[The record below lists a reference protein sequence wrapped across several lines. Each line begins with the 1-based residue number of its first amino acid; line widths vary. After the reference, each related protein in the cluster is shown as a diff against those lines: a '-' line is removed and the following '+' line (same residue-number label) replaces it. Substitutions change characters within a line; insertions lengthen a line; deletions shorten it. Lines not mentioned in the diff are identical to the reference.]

1 MSEAKNEMRTAIVAT
16 RNLREVFAIAAA
28 TIAIATFMPTPVQ
41 AQWLKYKT
49 PGIPRLPDGRPNL
62 SAPAPRT
69 ADGKPDLSG
78 FWRIDAAGI
87 AETGAAEDQI
97 KAQAWAAAL
106 TEQRKETLGRDSPS
120 IHCLPPGPVI
130 DMGVGKVVQTRNLL
144 LMLWQG
150 TLYREI
156 FLDGRPLPEDP
167 NPDWMG
173 YSVGH
178 WEGDTLVI
186 VTAGFNDRTWLDDLG
201 HPHTEALRVT
211 ERLRRRDFGH
221 MEIIRTAVDPGALV
235 EPWTVPVKLELYADT
250 EPLEYVCNE
259 NERDAVHLVGKASDD
274 KGIPIAAEILAKYAG
289 SYNFKDPTTHEVIT
303 FIFKV
308 NADHLVLSGVGPS
321 EPLVAVSETEFT
333 VSGMTL
339 KFEPNQAGAVNEV
352 HIQAVEG
359 TFKAVRK

>member
-1 MSEAKNEMRTAIVAT
+1 MAT
-16 RNLREVFAIAAA
+16 RHLRALIAIAAA
-28 TIAIATFMPTPVQ
+28 TLAVAAFLPTPAQ

-78 FWRIDAAGI
+78 FWRIDATGI
-87 AETGAAEDQI
+87 AETGAAEDTI
-97 KAQAWAAAL
+97 KPQAWAVAL

-120 IHCLPPGPVI
+120 IQCLPPGPVI

-144 LMLWQG
+144 LMLWSG

-156 FLDGRPLPEDP
+156 FLDGRPLPKDP

-186 VTAGFNDRTWLDDLG
+186 ESAGFNDRTWLDDLG

-211 ERLRRRDFGH
+211 ERLHRRDFGH
-221 MEIIRTAVDPGALV
+221 MEIIRTAVDPGALTA
-235 EPWTVPVKLELYADT
+235 PWTVPVKLELYADT

-259 NERDAVHLVGKASDD
+259 NERDAVHLVGKVSDD
-274 KGIPIAAEILAKYAG
+274 KGVPIAPDILAKYAG
-289 SYNFKDPTTHEVIT
+289 SYRFKDPVSHQVFD

-308 NADHLVLSGVGPS
+308 DGDHLVLSGIGPT
-321 EPLVAVSETEFT
+321 ERLVAVSPTEFSST
-333 VSGMTL
+333 ASGISL
-339 KFEPNQAGAVNEV
+339 KFGQSDLGPVNEV
-352 HIQAVEG
+352 EIRAVEG
-359 TFKAVRK
+359 NFKAIRQ